1 MMEEHHVAVGVV
13 GILVV
18 GYAKKKKSIGVM
30 VDGNQN
36 TDAGNYQSNI
46 VVGKSSRR
54 KLPKSEG
61 FTKKLKHFNK
71 I

>member
-1 MMEEHHVAVGVV
+1 
-13 GILVV
+13 
-18 GYAKKKKSIGVM
+18 M

-71 I
+71 IWLQFFFFTFFYDKWYLQV